1 MSGDDGTST
10 YAPKSPDLSSFYST
24 SPTQPTQPASQLHSP
39 SQASGQYK
47 VHPPPYAHGSA
58 YTPPMQFSTVAQQL
72 GHTTSQFPAYCP
84 PSQPYSSASP
94 PARAPYQL
102 PSQNLYS
109 LQPPHFPHTAS
120 ASASTSTS
128 TQAST
133 RASTRASTQ
142 GSPRFQHFRPPYPAE
157 ASSSASA
164 QHDPNMPPRRVAA
177 APPPPAVEPSPVKT
191 KFPTAR
197 IKRIM
202 QADEEVGKVA
212 QQTPIAVG
220 KALELFMIQM
230 VSKSAEIAKEKGSK
244 RVTASMLKQVVET
257 DDQWDFL
264 RDIVSRV
271 EHEKEGG
278 KSRSKAD
285 SDSDDDS
292 EPKKRSRG
300 GSRKKKG

>member
-1 MSGDDGTST
+1 MSSDDGTSS
-10 YAPKSPDLSSFYST
+10 YAPRSPDLSSFYS
-24 SPTQPTQPASQLHSP
+24 SGPTQAASQLHSP
-39 SQASGQYK
+39 TSQQEQGPGQYK
-47 VHPPPYAHGSA
+47 LHPPPYAYGSS
-58 YTPPMQFSTVAQQL
+58 YTPPMPMQYPPVPQQL
-72 GHTTSQFPAYCP
+72 DHTTSQFSAYSP
-84 PSQPYSSASP
+84 PSQPYSSP
-94 PARAPYQL
+94 PPPRPPPPKQVPYQL
-102 PSQNLYS
+102 PTQNLYS
-109 LQPPHFPHTAS
+109 VQPLLHFPQRRSSQEYSLPIPTPGPPRYQTFQPAYPSEAS
-120 ASASTSTS
+120 
-128 TQAST
+128 
-133 RASTRASTQ
+133 
-142 GSPRFQHFRPPYPAE
+142 
-157 ASSSASA
+157 SSSASA
-164 QHDPNMPPRRVAA
+164 QHDPDMPPRRLAA
-177 APPPPAVEPSPVKT
+177 APPPPPVIEPSPVKT

-271 EHEKEGG
+271 EHEKEGA
-278 KSRSKAD
+278 KSKSKAE
-285 SDSDDDS
+285 SESDDDS

-300 GSRKKKG
+300 GSRRKKG